1 MNQAQISIIIPVLNE
16 ASTIEKIVKFL
27 FEVVLQEMVAEIIL
41 VDGGSTDGSLEM
53 MRKIGGVV
61 VVQSEKGRALQ
72 LNAGAAIA
80 KGEILYFLHAD
91 SFPPKGFEQMI
102 VQSKAESG
110 CFRLR
115 FDPANS
121 LWLRLAPWFTKFD
134 SFLFRGGDQSLFIE
148 REVFESLG
156 GFDERYKIYEDV
168 EFINRIKR
176 KHDFEILNDYVVT
189 SSRRFQ
195 ENGTMRLYF
204 HFAVIHLKALMGKD
218 PASLSVYYEN
228 HIK

>member
-1 MNQAQISIIIPVLNE
+1 MSQARITIIIPVLNE
-16 ASTIEKIVKFL
+16 ASTIEKLLNHLTELSQPESIV
-27 FEVVLQEMVAEIIL
+27 EIIL

-53 MRKIGGVV
+53 MRQMDGVAL
-61 VVQSEKGRALQ
+61 VQSEKGRAKQ
-72 LNAGAAIA
+72 MNAGAAVA

-91 SFPPKGFEQMI
+91 SFPPKGFGQMI
-102 VQSKAESG
+102 VQSQAEAG

-121 LWLRLAPWFTKFD
+121 LWLRLAPWLTKFD
-134 SFLFRGGDQSLFIE
+134 LFLFRGGDQSLFIE

-168 EFINRIKR
+168 DFINRIKR
-176 KHDFEILNDYVVT
+176 KHDFEILSDFVVT

-195 ENGTMRLYF
+195 ENGTIRLYF